1 MPTREIRNI
10 DDVLAGYRGYLLVE
24 KGLSENTCAAYASDI
39 DKLLRFL
46 QSEGVKPGA
55 MTPDILE
62 NFIAGLFD
70 LGISVA
76 TRSRIVSGIKSFCH
90 FLRMEG
96 YAATDASAL
105 IRKPKVGRKL
115 PQILSV
121 DEIDAMVAAIDPESP
136 QAGRDRAIIETLYG
150 CGLRVSE
157 LISLSLADLYLDEG
171 FVVVTG
177 KGSKQRM
184 VPVSAYTAGVL
195 TAYIG
200 GERAQG
206 KIKPEAATTVF
217 LNCRGGSMTRMR
229 VFQIVR
235 DLCQKAGVKKYIS
248 PHTLRH
254 SFATHLLEGGA
265 NLRAIQQMLGHDSIS
280 TTEIYLHMDTSRLR
294 QEILEHHPRNMS
306 RK

>member
-39 DKLLRFL
+39 DKLLRFI

-115 PQILSV
+115 PQILLV

-184 VPVSAYTAGVL
+184 VPVSAYTVEVL

-206 KIKPEAATTVF
+206 KIKTEAATTVF

-235 DLCQKAGVKKYIS
+235 DLCRKAGVKKDIS

>member
-136 QAGRDRAIIETLYG
+136 QAGRDRAII
-150 CGLRVSE
+150 
-157 LISLSLADLYLDEG
+157 
-171 FVVVTG
+171 
-177 KGSKQRM
+177 
-184 VPVSAYTAGVL
+184 
-195 TAYIG
+195 
-200 GERAQG
+200 
-206 KIKPEAATTVF
+206 
-217 LNCRGGSMTRMR
+217 
-229 VFQIVR
+229 
-235 DLCQKAGVKKYIS
+235 
-248 PHTLRH
+248 
-254 SFATHLLEGGA
+254 
-265 NLRAIQQMLGHDSIS
+265 
-280 TTEIYLHMDTSRLR
+280 
-294 QEILEHHPRNMS
+294 
-306 RK
+306 